1 MIEGCHNMKDFIG
14 YIIIIRTFSGETYYV
29 NSYCE
34 VPTLYTYVHP
44 KYIKIFK
51 TKQDAKK
58 FMDLNIKTI
67 QDELDFN
74 YFYIEK
80 VYRYE
85 NGLIDV

>member
-1 MIEGCHNMKDFIG
+1 MKDFIG

-29 NSYCE
+29 NSYGE
-34 VPTLYTYVHP
+34 VPTFYTYVHP

-51 TKQDAKK
+51 TKQGAKK

-74 YFYIEK
+74 YFYIGK